1 MGDPFHLFNQ
11 WPLDDNPNT
20 IIVVFN
26 QWPLDDN
33 PKYRNHCLVM
43 LPCLFTTTNAT
54 FERHLLLNPLPKIS
68 VKTTHP
74 PLLGEGS
81 FGAVFKA
88 SIKATDA
95 IRAVKRIPLPK
106 AGGVNG
112 SRKRGGWHWGG
123 WWYIYWNYPPTRM
136 PVTTWIIPLV
146 VGNASRL

>member
-1 MGDPFHLFNQ
+1 M
-11 WPLDDNPNT
+11 PLLKG
-20 IIVVFN
+20 I
-26 QWPLDDN
+26 
-33 PKYRNHCLVM
+33 C
-43 LPCLFTTTNAT
+43 C
-54 FERHLLLNPLPKIS
+54 LNPLPKIS

-146 VGNASRL
+146 VGNASKPLFVTGILGWGLDQR